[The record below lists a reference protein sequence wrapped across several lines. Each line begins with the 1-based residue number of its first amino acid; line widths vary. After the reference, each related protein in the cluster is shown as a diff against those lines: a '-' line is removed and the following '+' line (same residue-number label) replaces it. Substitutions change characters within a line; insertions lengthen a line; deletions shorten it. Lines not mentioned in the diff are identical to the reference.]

1 LFLSQFLLIGLTL
14 VKLSLCQPVYV
25 ILAAG
30 VGRTVDTQ
38 EETLYQNQLDPQ
50 SMEALEFI
58 DDPAKLY
65 APNDFLSDLHKLAVG
80 VQKFVQDPPSSLYNA
95 LTKKHHKKQGQSQSQ
110 SQGQSQKPVK
120 HKVVLD
126 PFGNISLFLGWSVNF
141 QVANSIG
148 LSSRSL
154 GERPQWLA

>member
-1 LFLSQFLLIGLTL
+1 IFLLQFLLICLT
-14 VKLSLCQPVYV
+14 VIELSLSQPVYV

-30 VGRTVDTQ
+30 VGRTIDPQ

-50 SMEALEFI
+50 SLEALAFI

-65 APNDFLSDLHKLAVG
+65 APNDFLSDLHKLAIG
-80 VQKFVQDPPSSLYNA
+80 VQKFVQDPPSSLYSA
-95 LTKKHHKKQGQSQSQ
+95 LTKKNHKKKEQSQS
-110 SQGQSQKPVK
+110 QSQKPVK

-141 QVANSIG
+141 QVTNSI
-148 LSSRSL
+148 
-154 GERPQWLA
+154 